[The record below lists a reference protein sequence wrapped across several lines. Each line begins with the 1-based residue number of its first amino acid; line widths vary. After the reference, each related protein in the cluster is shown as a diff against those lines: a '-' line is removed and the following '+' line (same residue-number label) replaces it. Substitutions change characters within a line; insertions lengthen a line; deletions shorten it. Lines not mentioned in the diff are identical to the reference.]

1 MEVQIGPRGPV
12 THPVVPATDKRPP
25 PINHGSNY
33 QQNVNP
39 GMFYSSDRSGDNFMG
54 NLGSIGEVQV
64 CESPASQP
72 SMFDSVSAHIPLKI
86 KEKVWAG
93 EYIDTS
99 LMLKSGKDLVYDSL
113 LNGELAVKGG
123 QLTVLQQ
130 KHNQIKNIHT
140 WTSAFINFMSIMLEK
155 WPGKAQVYL
164 KYMHVIRLAASRV
177 SNLGWFSTKM
187 SKIFFLSMCDV
198 KVFLTFGADLTTV
211 LPVLFKY
218 CCKYCYSDSQKL

>member
-1 MEVQIGPRGPV
+1 MVPVEGTINNRGPIMEVQIGPRGPV
-12 THPVVPATDKRPP
+12 THPVIPATDKRPP

-39 GMFYSSDRSGDNFMG
+39 GMFYSSDRSSDNLLG
-54 NLGSIGEVQV
+54 NLGSIGGVQV
-64 CESPASQP
+64 CESPASRP

-93 EYIDTS
+93 EYIDMS
-99 LMLKSGKDLVYDSL
+99 LMLKSGKDLVYDSQ
-113 LNGELAVKGG
+113 LNGELVVKGG

-155 WPGKAQVYL
+155 WPEYILNICMLLNWRLRGCQTWDGFRMTNNFVYGRPGFHSHRGPML
-164 KYMHVIRLAASRV
+164 M
-177 SNLGWFSTKM
+177 
-187 SKIFFLSMCDV
+187 
-198 KVFLTFGADLTTV
+198 
-211 LPVLFKY
+211 
-218 CCKYCYSDSQKL
+218 